1 MVAPTARSRARRS
14 EADLIAGDRER
25 FLCAEPV
32 EPGHVRSPIYSSWQR
47 SRDLKVDA
55 DRIHADFHADVDGDT
70 PLTRSAHPVLDNVRL
85 QLDDQ
90 PMSIILTDETGLV
103 LTRACGDSD
112 LARHLDGIQLA
123 PGFRY
128 AEENVGTNGIGTALE
143 VGGPAYV
150 FGHEHYAEHL
160 EALSC
165 AGVPIRHPISGRT
178 VAAIDLTCWARDAGP
193 LLLTLAK
200 STAEQI
206 RQALLA
212 EAGVHQL
219 ALLQEY
225 QRTCRRTP
233 GNVFAV
239 TGETVIL
246 NDQARSILDPIDQAA
261 VLAHAGESLMGEHRR
276 RVHVELPS
284 GAHATLSGRPVGQKP
299 GSRGA
304 VVHVNLGP
312 TPLPQ
317 RPTRTGTPQLPLPG
331 LVGSDPIWLR
341 ACREVE
347 AASQSGQWL
356 ALSGERGV
364 GKLALLQALQLR
376 HHPIRRIEVLDAAR
390 PEPDA
395 GWSGSLKRILDQATP
410 GLIITHVDALDGGQ
424 LRELTSALDDAR
436 RASAKTPRWVA
447 VTLTQASPLPELAAL
462 MSLFPTTVN
471 VPPVRLHLGD
481 VPALV
486 SFFLSRLGPGGQ
498 LTCSPEAMAT
508 LSRGTWPGNA
518 QEVLDTLRDVVR
530 RRRSGTIQ
538 LDDLPPAA
546 RTVNRRRLN
555 PLEAIHRDAIVHA
568 LADAD
573 GDKSRAA
580 LALGMSRATIYR
592 KIHDFGI
599 ITAPA

>member
-1 MVAPTARSRARRS
+1 
-14 EADLIAGDRER
+14 
-25 FLCAEPV
+25 
-32 EPGHVRSPIYSSWQR
+32 
-47 SRDLKVDA
+47 
-55 DRIHADFHADVDGDT
+55 
-70 PLTRSAHPVLDNVRL
+70 
-85 QLDDQ
+85 
-90 PMSIILTDETGLV
+90 MSIILTDETGLV

-178 VAAIDLTCWARDAGP
+178 VAAIDLTCWAKDAGP

-200 STAEQI
+200 SAAEQI

-212 EAGVHQL
+212 DAGVHQL
-219 ALLQEY
+219 ELLQEY
-225 QRTCRRTP
+225 LRTCRRSP
-233 GNVFAV
+233 GIVLAV

-246 NDQARSILDPIDQAA
+246 NDQARSMLDPIDQAA
-261 VLAHAGESLMGEHRR
+261 LLAHAGESLRGDHRR

-284 GAHATLSGRPVGQKP
+284 GAHATLSGRPVGEEP
-299 GSRGA
+299 GGRGV
-304 VVHVNLGP
+304 VVHVKLGA
-312 TPLPQ
+312 TPVPQ
-317 RPTRTGTPQLPLPG
+317 RPARTGRPQMPLPG
-331 LVGSDPIWLR
+331 LVGSDPVWLR

-364 GKLALLQALQLR
+364 GKLALLQAVQLR
-376 HHPIRRIEVLDAAR
+376 HHPIRHIEVLDAAR
-390 PEPDA
+390 PDTDA
-395 GWSGSLKRILDQATP
+395 GWSGSLKRILDHATP
-410 GLIITHVDALDGGQ
+410 GLIVTHVDTLDGGR

-436 RASAKTPRWVA
+436 RASAETPLWVA
-447 VTLTQASPLPELAAL
+447 VTLSQASPLPELAAL
-462 MSLFPTTVN
+462 MSLFPTTLK
-471 VPPVRLHLGD
+471 VPPLRLHLGD
-481 VPALV
+481 VPPLV
-486 SFFLSRLGPGGQ
+486 SSFLGRLGPGGQ

-530 RRRSGTIQ
+530 RRRTGTIQ

-546 RTVNRRRLN
+546 RTVSRRRLN

-599 ITAPA
+599 IAAPLPLPRPG